1 MTQLNQIIAL
11 EKGVKQRADQALTKA
26 YHEIQ
31 STPRLSGISRT
42 YRPKDEE
49 GDQLPPESTLV
60 QVNAEQALANASTD
74 LIRLFDVQLTKD
86 AANQVAKSDI
96 KVGDTVIASDVPV
109 TYLLQ
114 LEKRL
119 VDLRTF
125 IGKLP
130 TLDPAEVWNVD
141 ANTGVYA
148 TQPTETTRT
157 KKVLRNHVRAEAT
170 DKHPAQVDTY
180 SEDVIVGYWS
190 TTKFS
195 GAVPA
200 TRVATL
206 TRRID
211 ALIEAVTTAREKANT
226 LTVDDRQIG
235 EAIFDYLLAG

>member
-26 YHEIQ
+26 YHDIQ

-49 GDQLPPESTLV
+49 GDQLPAESTLV
-60 QVNAEQALANASTD
+60 QVNAEQALANASAD

-86 AANQVAKSDI
+86 AANQVAKADI
-96 KVGDTVIASDVPV
+96 VIGTQVIASDVPV

-130 TLDPAEVWNVD
+130 TLDPAEIWTAD

-170 DKHPAQVDTY
+170 DKFPAQVDTY
-180 SEDVIVGYWS
+180 SEDVIVGYWQ
-190 TTKFS
+190 TIKFS

-200 TRVATL
+200 TRVALL

-226 LTVDDRQIG
+226 ITVDDREIG
-235 EAIFDYLLAG
+235 GAIFDYLLGA